1 MPPITTAQVFQI
13 FPWLIL
19 AYLTFIAFT
28 YQNRIWCTFRRYD
41 KSKKGKWANARNKDG
56 TWGDVEFEGGIYH
69 VEPARTVLGWRL
81 LLGFFPMP
89 VRESDYVQ
97 GSARAL
103 DPATFN
109 NTFSAEERKQLDRT
123 DDLKGLMVANREST
137 KAAGGKKGLLE
148 QWMPLIMIGG
158 LLIIG
163 FFVFQQQKK
172 LDMIGL
178 GQNVIEGQMA
188 RIQEKLP

>member
-13 FPWLIL
+13 FPWLVI
-19 AYLTFIAFT
+19 AYLVYQAFVF
-28 YQNRIWCTFRRYD
+28 QNRIWCTFRRYD

-123 DDLKGLMVANREST
+123 DDLKGLMVANKEATRV
-137 KAAGGKKGLLE
+137 AGAKKGMLE
-148 QWMPLIMIGG
+148 QWLPMIMILGIVV
-158 LLIIG
+158 LG
-163 FFVFQQQKK
+163 FLAFQQQKK
-172 LDMIGL
+172 IDLLGA
-178 GQNVIEGQMA
+178 GQNFMEAQLGK
-188 RIQEKLP
+188 IQEKLP